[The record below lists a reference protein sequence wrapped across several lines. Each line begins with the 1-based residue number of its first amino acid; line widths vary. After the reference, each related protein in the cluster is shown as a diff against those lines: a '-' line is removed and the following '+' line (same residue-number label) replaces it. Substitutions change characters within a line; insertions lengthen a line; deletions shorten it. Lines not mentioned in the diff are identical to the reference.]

1 MKRILLT
8 STALV
13 MVAGIAAA
21 DGHAS
26 VSWSGSATAGVARN
40 GGAEATAAVAAKATT
55 AQITAHITLRNAAS
69 AAIAGSG
76 YGSTNTVVGAAVTN
90 VANPA
95 SGTAITVAE
104 AASMRKAIADN
115 LVLQTNLLITG
126 GNDTA
131 AALASLATAAKNKND
146 QLDFYVGSLATAKAT
161 AGDFQAYSEIN
172 ATVTGSVVAGGMT
185 LSVGMS
191 VDAGEGYDFADD
203 DTFDTRA
210 AGTVGL
216 DSVSVDM
223 GSAGKITLDQNATT
237 HLVDGDDDASGDV
250 KYTNTFGG
258 ASFTAVLDLDKN
270 DSDIIASNAAAGA
283 VATTTTAAVT
293 QTQAVAAK
301 AGVAIG
307 DWVPGAAA
315 VAADTQ
321 WSAKVSMPLGGGSVY
336 VAMDEESGNAFGG
349 TASVS
354 GATISIDSKIEA
366 LAADLKGLRS
376 TTLGVSYPM
385 GALTAGA
392 TYDSIKDGDQWG
404 VSASYVAGDMTV
416 GFSTDEGSDWSVTG
430 AYALGTGA
438 SIKAGVNYTEDAYLG
453 LSFAF

>member
-26 VSWSGSATAGVARN
+26 VSWSGTATAGVARN
-40 GGAEATAAVAAKATT
+40 GGDAAKAAVAAAATAVEKTNWEAYLT
-55 AQITAHITLRNAAS
+55 AVPARRGQVAGATIGAARVDVTDTNAAAQAD
-69 AAIAGSG
+69 AAEI
-76 YGSTNTVVGAAVTN
+76 
-90 VANPA
+90 
-95 SGTAITVAE
+95 
-104 AASMRKAIADN
+104 ASMRLAVTQTLAIA
-115 LVLQTNLLITG
+115 
-126 GNDTA
+126 TA
-131 AALASLATAAKNKND
+131 AANGNAIAIAAAKATAATRTAA
-146 QLDFYVGSLATAKAT
+146 LDHVYGAAAVAAAN
-161 AGDFQAYSEIN
+161 AGDFQAYSEVN
-172 ATVTGSVVAGGMT
+172 ATVTGTVTAGGIIV
-185 LSVGMS
+185 SAGMS

-203 DTFDTRA
+203 DTFDVRP
-210 AGTVGL
+210 AGTVSL

-223 GSAGKITLDQNATT
+223 GSAGKVTLDQDATT

-258 ASFTAVLDLDKN
+258 ATFTAVLDLDKN
-270 DSDIIASNAAAGA
+270 DSDIIASNAVQG
-283 VATTTTAAVT
+283 TAATVGNT
-293 QTQAVAAK
+293 FTAATASAAAIPAV
-301 AGVAIG
+301 VIG

-315 VAADTQ
+315 VAPDTQ

-349 TASVS
+349 TAMVS
-354 GATISIDSKIEA
+354 GATVSIDSKLEA

-404 VSASYVAGDMTV
+404 VSASYAAGDMTV
-416 GFSTDEGSDWSVTG
+416 GFSTDEGSDWAVTG

-438 SIKAGVNYTEDAYLG
+438 TINAGVNYTEDAFLG

>member
-1 MKRILLT
+1 MNRILLT

-26 VSWSGSATAGVARN
+26 VSWSGTATAGVARN
-40 GGAEATAAVAAKATT
+40 GGSAAKAAVAAAATAVEKT
-55 AQITAHITLRNAAS
+55 DWEAHITANAAVRGSLNALTVGGALVAVADTNAAAQADAAEIASMRLAVAQTLVRATAAANGNAVVIAAAEAAAAAQTATLTHVYGS
-69 AAIAGSG
+69 AA
-76 YGSTNTVVGAAVTN
+76 V
-90 VANPA
+90 A
-95 SGTAITVAE
+95 SGTA
-104 AASMRKAIADN
+104 
-115 LVLQTNLLITG
+115 
-126 GNDTA
+126 
-131 AALASLATAAKNKND
+131 
-146 QLDFYVGSLATAKAT
+146 
-161 AGDFQAYSEIN
+161 GDFKAYSEVN
-172 ATVTGSVVAGGMT
+172 ATVTGTVTAGGMT
-185 LSVGMS
+185 LSAGMS
-191 VDAGEGYDFADD
+191 VDAGNGYDFADD
-203 DTFDTRA
+203 DTFDTARTN
-210 AGTVGL
+210 GVSL

-223 GSAGKITLDQNATT
+223 GSAGKITLDQDATT

-258 ASFTAVLDLDKN
+258 ATFTAVLDLDK
-270 DSDIIASNAAAGA
+270 DDLDTPAAAAGA
-283 VATTTTAAVT
+283 GKIAAAADVAVATLTSAAIL
-293 QTQAVAAK
+293 QGQWI
-301 AGVAIG
+301 AGS
-307 DWVPGAAA
+307 AA

-349 TASVS
+349 TAMVS
-354 GATISIDSKIEA
+354 GATVSIDSKLEA

-404 VSASYVAGDMTV
+404 VSASYAAGDMTV

-438 SIKAGVNYTEDAYLG
+438 SINAGVNYTEDAYLG

>member
-26 VSWSGSATAGVARN
+26 VSWSGTATAGVARN
-40 GGAEATAAVAAKATT
+40 GGAEAVAAVAAT
-55 AQITAHITLRNAAS
+55 ANVAQVTAHIVLRNAAS
-69 AAIAGSG
+69 AAIAGTG
-76 YGSTNTVVGAAVTN
+76 YGATNTVVGSAVTN

-104 AASMRKAIADN
+104 AASMRKAIADE
-115 LVLQTNLLITG
+115 LVRDTTLAAGDATLI
-126 GNDTA
+126 A
-131 AALASLATAAKNKND
+131 AAVAEAARLND
-146 QLDFYVGSLATAKAT
+146 QLDFYVGKLAVAAKT
-161 AGDFQAYSEIN
+161 AGDFKAYSEIN
-172 ATVTGSVVAGGMT
+172 STVTGTVTAGGMT

-203 DTFDTRA
+203 DTFDVRP

-223 GSAGKITLDQNATT
+223 GSAGKITLDQDATT

-258 ASFTAVLDLDKN
+258 ATFTAVLDLDKN
-270 DSDIIASNAAAGA
+270 DSDIIASKAAAGA
-283 VATTTTAAVT
+283 PATTTTAAVT

-301 AGVAIG
+301 DGVAIG

-349 TASVS
+349 TAMVS
-354 GATISIDSKIEA
+354 GATVSIDSKIEA

-404 VSASYVAGDMTV
+404 VSASYAAGDMTV

>member
-1 MKRILLT
+1 
-8 STALV
+8 
-13 MVAGIAAA
+13 VAQ
-21 DGHAS
+21 
-26 VSWSGSATAGVARN
+26 V
-40 GGAEATAAVAAKATT
+40 
-55 AQITAHITLRNAAS
+55 TAHIALRNALNG
-69 AAIAGSG
+69 AIAGTG
-76 YGSTNTVVGAAVTN
+76 YGSTNTVVGSAVTN

-104 AASMRKAIADN
+104 AASMRKAIADGN
-115 LVLQTNLLITG
+115 TRAVNALIAAGT
-126 GNDTA
+126 DTA
-131 AALASLATAAKNKND
+131 ARLAAVALATKNSND

-172 ATVTGSVVAGGMT
+172 STVTGTVTAGGMT

-203 DTFDTRA
+203 DTFDVRP
-210 AGTVGL
+210 AGTVSL

-223 GSAGKITLDQNATT
+223 GSAGKVTLDQNATT

-258 ASFTAVLDLDKN
+258 ATFTAVLDLDKN

-283 VATTTTAAVT
+283 PATTTTAAVT
-293 QTQAVAAK
+293 QTAAVAAK

-349 TASVS
+349 TAMVS
-354 GATISIDSKIEA
+354 GATVSIDSKIEA
-366 LAADLKGLRS
+366 LAADLKGLRA

-438 SIKAGVNYTEDAYLG
+438 SIKAGVNYTEDAFLG